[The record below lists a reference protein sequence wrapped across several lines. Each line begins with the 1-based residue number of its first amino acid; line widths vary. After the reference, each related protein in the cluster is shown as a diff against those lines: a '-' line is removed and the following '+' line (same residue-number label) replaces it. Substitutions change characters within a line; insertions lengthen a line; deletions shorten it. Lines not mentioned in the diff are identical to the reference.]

1 MSQRNGKDA
10 YLYLRFLQGDNDA
23 MEELVRVYSDELVR
37 FAYCYVKNA
46 DVAEDIME
54 NAFASLIVKR
64 RRFSL
69 KDNVRAYLYKAVRN
83 KSIDYLRAHKKFVPL
98 SDVETV
104 LQGGETETSVLRKEC
119 NRAVYRCMQ
128 QLPTQ
133 YQETLY
139 LAYFE
144 DYGAEEIAK
153 ITQKTKKQVYNLLAR
168 AKAALKTLLEK
179 EGISYEDV

>member
-1 MSQRNGKDA
+1 MDR
-10 YLYLRFLQGDNDA
+10 YLYLRFLQGDNGA
-23 MEELVRVYSDELVR
+23 LEELVRMYSDALVR
-37 FAYCYVKNA
+37 FAYCYVKDA
-46 DVAEDIME
+46 AAAEDIME

-64 RRFSL
+64 KRFSS
-69 KDNVRAYLYKAVRN
+69 DGNIRAYLYKAVRN

-98 SDVETV
+98 TDFEKVIRS
-104 LQGGETETSVLRKEC
+104 GETETSVLRKEC
-119 NRAVYRCMQ
+119 NRTIYRCMQ
-128 QLPTQ
+128 KLPTQ

-144 DYGAEEIAK
+144 DCDAEKIAK
-153 ITQKTKKQVYNLLAR
+153 IIKKTKKQVYNLLAR